1 MPLLT
6 WGWGGAKKIISVLG
20 CWLLLSYQHYRNFNF
35 EVHVT
40 FKFLPEIRGLFYY
53 YMDLRYNFISVV
65 LFLKSDVITGQTLKF
80 SPVLKQTCVS
90 LNEVN
95 QVVCF
100 I

>member
-1 MPLLT
+1 
-6 WGWGGAKKIISVLG
+6 
-20 CWLLLSYQHYRNFNF
+20 
-35 EVHVT
+35 
-40 FKFLPEIRGLFYY
+40 
-53 YMDLRYNFISVV
+53 MDLRYNFIFVV

>member
-1 MPLLT
+1 M
-6 WGWGGAKKIISVLG
+6 GGGQRKLSQYLDVGSCHLISTIET
-20 CWLLLSYQHYRNFNF
+20 FNF

-53 YMDLRYNFISVV
+53 YMDLGYNFISVV
-65 LFLKSDVITGQTLKF
+65 LFLKSGVMTGQTLKF
-80 SPVLKQTCVS
+80 SPVLRQTCVS

>member
-1 MPLLT
+1 M
-6 WGWGGAKKIISVLG
+6 
-20 CWLLLSYQHYRNFNF
+20 
-35 EVHVT
+35 
-40 FKFLPEIRGLFYY
+40 RGLFYY
-53 YMDLRYNFISVV
+53 YMDLGYTFISVV
-65 LFLKSDVITGQTLKF
+65 LFLKSDVMTGQTLKF

>member
-1 MPLLT
+1 MGQRKLSQYLDV
-6 WGWGGAKKIISVLG
+6 GSCYLISN
-20 CWLLLSYQHYRNFNF
+20 RNFSF

-53 YMDLRYNFISVV
+53 YMDSGYNFISVV
-65 LFLKSDVITGQTLKF
+65 LFLKSDAMTGQTLNF